1 MLRNANPG
9 PRCRP
14 PGSGAVWEE
23 PIWLCV
29 DISEVS
35 SEDLAVVDQAG
46 DLAFMVVEKSSEPV
60 DNTVNKQVS
69 KKNFK

>member
-1 MLRNANPG
+1 M
-9 PRCRP
+9 
-14 PGSGAVWEE
+14 WEE

-35 SEDLAVVDQAG
+35 SEDLAVVDQDK